1 MSPCSK
7 TNSTR
12 SSRYCRT
19 SASTS
24 APATC
29 SKIPSAKPPA
39 PPRHCNLSKSST
51 RSATRP
57 SPPPAGS
64 GSPCRDRPTVVHRAR
79 ANSGFTLIEVLLA
92 LGLTAALLG
101 LLSSAVFVVA
111 SDWNRDSNVL
121 DRNLDDSL
129 AVLQLDRALHGA
141 FPHSWMDEEELIRR
155 VYFRGEDETL
165 SWVSTVSPQR
175 TPGLTAWQLFND
187 PELGVALKLAPAFSD
202 NPDARLEQ
210 AEASLLLP
218 GYQASF
224 QYLYTELD
232 ESRQWTGEWYGDENL
247 ALPLA
252 VYVLFEPIAGE
263 GEPMEVVARIRNRQH
278 RSIQP
283 AAPQQGFPL

>member
-1 MSPCSK
+1 MGHSSPRRK
-7 TNSTR
+7 
-12 SSRYCRT
+12 
-19 SASTS
+19 
-24 APATC
+24 
-29 SKIPSAKPPA
+29 
-39 PPRHCNLSKSST
+39 
-51 RSATRP
+51 
-57 SPPPAGS
+57 
-64 GSPCRDRPTVVHRAR
+64 
-79 ANSGFTLIEVLLA
+79 NSGFTLIEVLLA
-92 LGLTAALLG
+92 LGLTATLLG
-101 LLSSAVFVVA
+101 LLSSAVFLVA

-121 DRNLDDSL
+121 DDNLDRTL

-165 SWVSTVSPQR
+165 NWVSTVSPQR

-187 PELGVALKLAPAFSD
+187 PDRGIALKLAPAFSD

-218 GYQASF
+218 GYRASF

-252 VYVLFEPIAGE
+252 VHILFEPMDEA

-283 AAPQQGFPL
+283 AAASQGFPL

>member
-1 MSPCSK
+1 MYIRRPL
-7 TNSTR
+7 NPTR
-12 SSRYCRT
+12 QT
-19 SASTS
+19 
-24 APATC
+24 ATG
-29 SKIPSAKPPA
+29 PKPLPHQ
-39 PPRHCNLSKSST
+39 R
-51 RSATRP
+51 RSQ
-57 SPPPAGS
+57 
-64 GSPCRDRPTVVHRAR
+64 
-79 ANSGFTLIEVLLA
+79 GFTLIEVLLA

-283 AAPQQGFPL
+283 AAPLQGFPL